1 MSHITN
7 PFQLLIKERRAKRKV
22 IWAILLTNM
31 GHITNQYGP
40 YYQPIWVILLS
51 HKTYKTY
58 KPYCNISPTGN
69 SSPLGGLRGGNG
81 SRCVSA
87 QFVFSSAY

>member
-40 YYQPIWVILLS
+40 YY
-51 HKTYKTY
+51 
-58 KPYCNISPTGN
+58 SPTPN
-69 SSPLGGLRGGNG
+69 PSPRERG
-81 SRCVSA
+81 RKA
-87 QFVFSSAY
+87 LP

>member
-7 PFQLLIKERRAKRKV
+7 PLEPLPKGGEIIRKV

-31 GHITNQYGP
+31 GHITNQYGS
-40 YYQPIWVILLS
+40 YYNPIRLKRPISRICPV
-51 HKTYKTY
+51 
-58 KPYCNISPTGN
+58 SPTGN

-81 SRCVSA
+81 SRCFSA

>member
-31 GHITNQYGP
+31 SHITNQYGP
-40 YYQPIWVILLS
+40 YYFPIRLIRPIS
-51 HKTYKTY
+51 HIR
-58 KPYCNISPTGN
+58 PISPTGN

-81 SRCVSA
+81 SWCVSA